1 MAERIIDGTLF
12 NVNDIMYT
20 TPKATPQGAKS
31 VNILNK
37 KTKTGLTLSTP
48 LMLTWGASEFVDQ
61 ASGVGD
67 GKFTLSLQF
76 PGKEYENDD
85 TSAFLK
91 NMKALEDKI
100 KADALVYSREW
111 FGKVHKS
118 ADVVDALWTPML
130 KYSKDK
136 ASGDYDYSR
145 PPTLRIKLPQWEGV
159 FKSEIYS
166 EDGDKLFPTSENSGV
181 TPLDYL
187 KKGSNIMTLIQFAGI
202 WFVNGKFSA
211 SWKLIQAVVQ
221 KPKAT
226 LQGQC
231 FIKMKTQDKEKLKN
245 QQVDDE
251 LDDNVAST
259 IVDDSDGEDEDTPV
273 PVVNVH
279 VPVPVP
285 VVEKVVEKTLE
296 PDTVSVPVVE
306 EVKSE
311 EPKKTVKRVVKTT
324 KKEA

>member
-1 MAERIIDGTLF
+1 MAERIIDGTQF

-61 ASGVGD
+61 TTGQGD

-100 KADALVYSREW
+100 KADALVYSKEW

-118 ADVVDALWTPML
+118 PEVVDALWTPML

-136 ASGDYDYSR
+136 ATGDYDYSR
-145 PPTLRIKLPQWEGV
+145 PPTLRIKLTQWEGV
-159 FKSEIYS
+159 FKTEIYS
-166 EDGDKLFPTSENSGV
+166 EDGDKLFPSSETLGV

-245 QQVDDE
+245 QEVIEDE
-251 LDDNVAST
+251 LDDNIAST
-259 IVDDSDGEDEDTPV
+259 IVDDSDNEDTH
-273 PVVNVH
+273 PVVSSTPVH
-279 VPVPVP
+279 VPSPVI
-285 VVEKVVEKTLE
+285 EKVV
-296 PDTVSVPVVE
+296 VAPVVE
-306 EVKSE
+306 ETVVQTPVVQE
-311 EPKKTVKRVVKTT
+311 EPKKVVKKVV
-324 KKEA
+324 KKKTDA

>member
-12 NVNDIMYT
+12 NVSDIMYT

-48 LMLTWGASEFVDQ
+48 LMLTWGASEYVDQ

-76 PGKEYENDD
+76 PGKEYENED

-91 NMKALEDKI
+91 NIKALEDKI
-100 KADALVYSREW
+100 KADALVYSKEW
-111 FGKVHKS
+111 FGKIHKS
-118 ADVVDALWTPML
+118 AEVVDALWTPML

-159 FKSEIYS
+159 FKTEIYS
-166 EDGDKLFPTSENSGV
+166 EDGDKLFPGCDTSVS
-181 TPLDYL
+181 PLDYL

-211 SWKLIQAVVQ
+211 SWKLVQAVVQ
-221 KPKAT
+221 KPKPT

-231 FIKMKTQDKEKLKN
+231 FLKLKTQDKEKLRN
-245 QQVDDE
+245 QEVIEDDI
-251 LDDNVAST
+251 DNTVAST
-259 IVDDSDGEDEDTPV
+259 IVDDSDGEDESEPVTVFNPPAAV
-273 PVVNVH
+273 PVVQEV
-279 VPVPVP
+279 VTPA
-285 VVEKVVEKTLE
+285 VVE
-296 PDTVSVPVVE
+296 DVSAV
-306 EVKSE
+306 E
-311 EPKKTVKRVVKTT
+311 EPKKVVKRVVK
-324 KKEA
+324 KKTDAA

>member
-20 TPKATPQGAKS
+20 TPKATAQGAKS

-61 ASGVGD
+61 NSGVGD

-85 TSAFLK
+85 TTAFLN

-100 KADALVYSREW
+100 KADALLYSKEW
-111 FGKVHKS
+111 FGKVHKN
-118 ADVVDALWTPML
+118 ADVVEALWTPML

-159 FKSEIYS
+159 FKTEIYS
-166 EDGDKLFPTSENSGV
+166 EDGDKLFPGSDSSV
-181 TPLDYL
+181 SPIDYL
-187 KKGSNIMTLIQFAGI
+187 KKGSNILTLIQFAGI

-211 SWKLIQAVVQ
+211 SWKLVQAVVQ
-221 KPKAT
+221 KPKPT

-231 FIKMKTQDKEKLKN
+231 FLKLKTQDKEKLKN
-245 QQVDDE
+245 QQVIEDDV
-251 LDDNVAST
+251 DDTVAST
-259 IVDDSDGEDEDTPV
+259 IVEDSDGEDEPVQVTVFNPPTPA
-273 PVVNVH
+273 PVIVQE
-279 VPVPVP
+279 
-285 VVEKVVEKTLE
+285 VVT
-296 PDTVSVPVVE
+296 PAVVE
-306 EVKSE
+306 EVSAVSE
-311 EPKKTVKRVVKTT
+311 EPKKVVKRVVK
-324 KKEA
+324 KKTDA